1 MPIAPIAAPR
11 LSQQPYTGLEMFVSG
26 QTKSPSPRRKH
37 SSATSAGGSLT
48 IGYWNIRGLG
58 APLRMM
64 AEYAGADYEAK
75 LHDSDTDEWAEL
87 KAELIK
93 TNPLAN
99 LPYVIDGDTVVT
111 QSNACFAYLGEKF
124 GLLGSDATERVQC
137 EQCLCQVMDLRN
149 EGVELFYGRGVSVSP
164 GGISPSEHGAAYC
177 ALPSPVTTP
186 AVG

>member
-1 MPIAPIAAPR
+1 
-11 LSQQPYTGLEMFVSG
+11 
-26 QTKSPSPRRKH
+26 
-37 SSATSAGGSLT
+37 
-48 IGYWNIRGLG
+48 
-58 APLRMM
+58 MM
-64 AEYAGADYEAK
+64 AEYAGVDYEAK

-149 EGVELFYGRGVSVSP
+149 EAIELFYGRGVSVSP
-164 GGISPSEHGAAYC
+164 GGISPAEHGAAYR
-177 ALPSPVTTP
+177 ALPPPSPLSPSRSQLTRGEGGSVGEGVGALLEDGGLAHHRGRRLPRRRLPNRTGLPPVGDARP
-186 AVG
+186 ALRPSG

>member
-1 MPIAPIAAPR
+1 MERLRRTASHLASPAAPT
-11 LSQQPYTGLEMFVSG
+11 PTPTPAAASG
-26 QTKSPSPRRKH
+26 P
-37 SSATSAGGSLT
+37 LT

-64 AEYAGADYEAK
+64 AEYAGVDYEAK

-149 EGVELFYGRGVSVSP
+149 EAIELFYGRGVSVSP
-164 GGISPSEHGAAYC
+164 GGISPAEHGAAYR
-177 ALPSPVTTP
+177 ALTTSSPP
-186 AVG
+186 LPPRDLG